1 MDSVVGGCVQ
11 QEWIKHWVHPASLL
25 GGSSRPGGCIRGRGA
40 GASRAAEGAPTR
52 KGWTL
57 PVAPT
62 WKGGCIQFASTRS
75 LMGASQTLGSWP
87 PVLPIS
93 CICIDMEGT
102 QLFWT
107 FEAVLLNFSSL
118 IGRCSLEVGY
128 YPGGAGGR
136 HLWWPGLGGN
146 IYPASHTQV
155 WGSHSHS
162 TYSPRPTHSSNAATK
177 QAASNPKKYEN
188 AAVHAG
194 WGPIGAMSQ
203 VQTYGV
209 GKCAVQ
215 APKSKGAGT
224 KKRKISGPRYAREKS
239 VTDMDAPTDMGASSF
254 IHPKTV
260 RKEWCKQD
268 QAFGEPSATVLLS
281 NLAGLAVVPNRK
293 MLYGTR
299 VVTAPGGAK

>member
-1 MDSVVGGCVQ
+1 MDSVVEGCVQ
-11 QEWIKHWVHPASLL
+11 QELIKRWVHPASVL
-25 GGSSRPGGCIRGRGA
+25 GASSRPGGCIRGRGA

-62 WKGGCIQFASTRS
+62 WKGGCIQFAFTWSP
-75 LMGASQTLGSWP
+75 MGASQTPGSRP

-93 CICIDMEGT
+93 LRDVH
-102 QLFWT
+102 WKW
-107 FEAVLLNFSSL
+107 
-118 IGRCSLEVGY
+118 GY
-128 YPGGAGGR
+128 YTGGAGGR

-155 WGSHSHS
+155 LGSHSHS

-224 KKRKISGPRYAREKS
+224 KKRKFSGPRYAREKS
-239 VTDMDAPTDMGASSF
+239 VTDMDAPTDMGASSLKWHLH
-254 IHPKTV
+254 IIGVDNK
-260 RKEWCKQD
+260 
-268 QAFGEPSATVLLS
+268 AVLE
-281 NLAGLAVVPNRK
+281 
-293 MLYGTR
+293 GTR
-299 VVTAPGGAK
+299 STRDRVIGDTRTLFFLGWSSRESKSKLHSNWM